1 MCRYLGP
8 VKVRWDLCGIN
19 FFLKYI
25 KWSSWRS
32 LDNSL
37 WRGKSFTICPK
48 KVLQFVP
55 KMFYNLSKNF
65 FTICLSLNS
74 RLALSTAAARPC
86 HNFEIARIGIECPMY
101 SWLADVNHQ
110 SSTNPRGTQPIS
122 TNKLKVPHHY
132 HQTNMNP
139 NQSNIKSSASTI
151 RHYRLQNRNLQ
162 LCIFGGTCERGS
174 IVLKKN
180 VLFTLRSVLRA
191 LQQYI

>member
-1 MCRYLGP
+1 MGP
-8 VKVRWDLCGIN
+8 VKFRWDLCGIH
-19 FFLKYI
+19 FFLQNA

-32 LDNSL
+32 LDDSL
-37 WRGKSFTICPK
+37 WRGKSFIICQKKSFTICPK
-48 KVLQFVP
+48 QVLQSVQIF
-55 KMFYNLSKNF
+55 F

-74 RLALSTAAARPC
+74 RLALSTAAAARPC

-139 NQSNIKSSASTI
+139 NQSNIKSSALLSNYQT
-151 RHYRLQNRNLQ
+151 LQMTQ
-162 LCIFGGTCERGS
+162 
-174 IVLKKN
+174 
-180 VLFTLRSVLRA
+180 
-191 LQQYI
+191 

>member
-1 MCRYLGP
+1 MLQT
-8 VKVRWDLCGIN
+8 
-19 FFLKYI
+19 
-25 KWSSWRS
+25 
-32 LDNSL
+32 
-37 WRGKSFTICPK
+37 KSFKFEQFWILSDYKKVLQK
-48 KVLQFVP
+48 KVLQFVQ
-55 KMFYNLSKNF
+55 KE

-139 NQSNIKSSASTI
+139 NQSNIKSSALLSNYQTLQMTQYKYSIMHFWRRVWKGFHCFRKCFVST
-151 RHYRLQNRNLQ
+151 
-162 LCIFGGTCERGS
+162 
-174 IVLKKN
+174 
-180 VLFTLRSVLRA
+180 
-191 LQQYI
+191 